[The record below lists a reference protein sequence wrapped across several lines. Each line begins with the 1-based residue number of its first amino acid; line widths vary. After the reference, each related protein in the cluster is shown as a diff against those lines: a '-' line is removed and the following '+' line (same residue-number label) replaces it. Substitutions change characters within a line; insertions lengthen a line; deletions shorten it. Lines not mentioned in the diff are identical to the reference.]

1 MGHGEATGR
10 SSGMSV
16 AKYCSRIQ
24 VPSRRDPRWVLT
36 LYAVSFIAFAV
47 NTPGFARTPAQ
58 FLTSFLTCVVVDG
71 LFLYL
76 VKGLPLF
83 PLSGM
88 LSSMGV
94 FLLCDSPH
102 LWPYFVVALLTIL
115 SKHLL
120 VVSGRHIFNPNN
132 FGVVMGFLFL
142 PSYVT
147 ITASRWGPNSV
158 VVLLLSLFGIYLVY
172 RAKRLP
178 LVLSFLGMFSVGAL
192 IRSGLTGVNLLTV
205 FSPAYGAAFQLFI
218 FYHITDPKTT
228 PVQAKHQVLFGVI
241 LGLADAV
248 FRYNQNKYAPFLS
261 LFILTGV
268 YSFFKARYR
277 LDIQSADGGVAA

>member
-1 MGHGEATGR
+1 MEQGDTTGR
-10 SSGMSV
+10 SSEMSI
-16 AKYCSRIQ
+16 AKSCVRIQ
-24 VPSRRDPRWVLT
+24 FPSRRDPRWVLA
-36 LYAVSFIAFAV
+36 LYAISFIAFAMH
-47 NTPGFARTPAQ
+47 TPGFARTPAQ
-58 FLTSFLTCVVVDG
+58 FLTGFLTCVVVDC

-102 LWPYFVVALLTIL
+102 VWPYFVVALLTIL

-147 ITASRWGPNSV
+147 ITASRWGPNSIIV
-158 VVLLLSLFGIYLVY
+158 VLLSLFGIYLVY
-172 RAKRLP
+172 RAKRLL
-178 LVLSFLGMFSVGAL
+178 LVLSFFGTFSIGAL

-205 FSPAYGAAFQLFI
+205 FSPAYGAAFQLFL

-228 PVQAKHQVLFGVI
+228 PTRAKHQVVFGVM
-241 LGLADAV
+241 LGLIDAV

-277 LDIQSADGGVAA
+277 LDLQSTGGVAA